1 MSGLTFFGTAMP
13 DEIVEFYTEK
23 LGMEIWL
30 EQSGCTILKHG
41 NLLLG
46 FCESERPDVQGT
58 ITFFY
63 PDREDVDEMH
73 EKFAD
78 IAITELKENE
88 RYRIYNFFAK
98 DPEGRSIEFQTFLH
112 PLGPHMEG
120 IEVLRT
126 RRSIRKF
133 EDKEVSAPIL
143 DKIFDTCRYSPT
155 SKNTPSYYFVPIHD
169 SGIRKA
175 LAAERGGASE
185 PIENAPMAVA
195 ICSDPYVSKRH
206 VQDAVIAGYH
216 FMLTAWAHGLGTCWI
231 ADMDRDMVKD
241 RLRVPRE
248 HYIATVTPLGYP
260 EETMIAPKRKDL
272 EDYLK

>member
-1 MSGLTFFGTAMP
+1 MP
-13 DEIVEFYTEK
+13 DEIVEFYTGQLDMK
-23 LGMEIWL
+23 IWQ

-46 FCESERPDVQGT
+46 FCESEKPDVQGT

-63 PDREDVDEMH
+63 SKREEVDAMY
-73 EKFAD
+73 EKFSD

-88 RYRIYNFFAK
+88 RFRIYNFFAK

-112 PLGPHMEG
+112 PLEPYMEG
-120 IEVLRT
+120 IEALRT
-126 RRSIRKF
+126 RRSIRHF
-133 EDKEVSAPIL
+133 SEQTVSVSTL

-155 SKNTPSYYFVPIHD
+155 SRNTQSYYFMTIRDIH
-169 SGIRKA
+169 IQKA

-185 PIENAPMAVA
+185 PIEKAPMAVA

-206 VQDAVIAGYH
+206 IQDAVIAGYH
-216 FMLTAWAHGLGTCWI
+216 FMLTAWSHGLGTCWI
-231 ADMDRDMVKD
+231 ADMDRDIVKEK
-241 RLRVPRE
+241 LGIPRE

-260 EETMIAPKRKDL
+260 EEIPIAPKRKDL
-272 EDYLK
+272 EDYIKKAEVT